1 MNQTAPILLT
11 ERNGRHVILTLN
23 RPEKHNAMTLELWGM
38 LHRTILEVR
47 EDRSVSIIVLRG
59 AGGRAFSA
67 GMDIRE
73 EYQTFCS
80 AVDEIGRAI
89 HGCCRDLMQLPQLVL
104 CVVEGYCFGAALE
117 LMLSCDYVIANDKAV
132 FSLPEMKVG
141 IPCMVESAL
150 LVPVVGLLKAK
161 EMCYF
166 GRSYD
171 ASQALQMGLVN
182 EVVGESVLE
191 QRLKER
197 ISDLCDMD
205 PSALAVQKD
214 IIHKWLTSD
223 LETAMQYSILAM
235 KPCEGSEAQRNR
247 MRQALG
253 IKETDGD

>member
-1 MNQTAPILLT
+1 
-11 ERNGRHVILTLN
+11 
-23 RPEKHNAMTLELWGM
+23 
-38 LHRTILEVR
+38 
-47 EDRSVSIIVLRG
+47 
-59 AGGRAFSA
+59 
-67 GMDIRE
+67 
-73 EYQTFCS
+73 
-80 AVDEIGRAI
+80 
-89 HGCCRDLMQLPQLVL
+89 
-104 CVVEGYCFGAALE
+104 
-117 LMLSCDYVIANDKAV
+117 
-132 FSLPEMKVG
+132 
-141 IPCMVESAL
+141 
-150 LVPVVGLLKAK
+150 VGLLKAK